1 MTRQR
6 PPLTRRRSAIGA
18 LLGLAVG
25 VGSLTLAGP
34 VSAVDDWARPVTT
47 LSDAALSASA
57 PQIAVD
63 RNGNAVAVWVRGGV
77 VEARRYSNAT
87 RSWDATT
94 VLSAA
99 GASAPQVAIDANGNA
114 IAVWLRADVVES
126 RRNVGG
132 TWGSVVQV
140 SADVIASTPPSNVAQ
155 TPRIASTPNVT
166 GGFNDD
172 MIVVWRS
179 DAQIK
184 SRRFDGTAWSAITD
198 VSSVL
203 ETAEAPQ
210 VAFDNAGEAR
220 AVWRRQFDP
229 NPAVTGDEVWRVQSA
244 ATAGGANSWGAASD
258 IPAASTGRDGFNAQI
273 AVAPDGSAVAV
284 WNDGRFTVKSS
295 RFASGAWSPTP
306 AILID
311 ETASSL
317 NNTNPQ
323 LAVDSNGAITVIWEG
338 SVAPH
343 QVVKTARFS
352 GGAWSAP
359 TVLAAPGLDS
369 FSPRIIAR
377 AQGFATAIWW
387 RGTAGP
393 EGGALQASTF
403 FPDTGAWD
411 TPVDL
416 VTGVPFTNAGDTDVA
431 IDSAGRAQAVWV
443 TRPGATTVVQTSNS
457 GNLVWTDQDLGPIRI
472 NVPYND
478 GVFARALGVSPATYS
493 ITTGALPGGLSL
505 NATTGVITG
514 TATAFG
520 AYSFTITANNGV
532 QQLSKTFSGNIRSG
546 FTPISPARVLDTR
559 PGESPNAL
567 LTVPKQP
574 IGGTNALRVP
584 MTNLPG
590 GRTPSTGVGA
600 VSLNV
605 TVTNPA
611 AAGFLTAYPCGDLP
625 LVSNVNFVAGQ
636 TVPNAVIAPLSA
648 SGELCLFSNVPTD
661 VIVDIN
667 GWFLSNTGFTAV
679 TPARVFD
686 SRAGQSPNALVA
698 IPKQKYGG
706 SNVLQVNVANLR
718 GATPASGIGA
728 VSMNVTVT
736 NPEAAGFL
744 TVYPCGGA
752 VPLVSN
758 VNFVAGQT
766 VPNAV
771 IAPVPAS
778 GQLCFFSNVPTDIIA
793 DINGWFSTANTGFN
807 TVAPT
812 RVFDTRPGES
822 PNAVRTV
829 EKRKVGGGYVL
840 EVTFTG
846 LPGGLT
852 PASGVG
858 AVSLNLT
865 ATNPEAAGFV
875 TAFPCGTTPP
885 FVSNLN
891 YQAGQT
897 VANAALS
904 TLSADGKLCFFSNV
918 PTDLIADL
926 NGWFV

>member
-1 MTRQR
+1 
-6 PPLTRRRSAIGA
+6 

-25 VGSLTLAGP
+25 VGTLAVSGP
-34 VSAVDDWARPVTT
+34 VAAIDDWARPVTT
-47 LSDAALSASA
+47 LSNASLDASA

-63 RNGNAVAVWVRGGV
+63 PNGNAMAVWVRNGV

-87 RSWDATT
+87 RTWEAAATA
-94 VLSAA
+94 LSAS

-126 RRNVGG
+126 RRHVGG
-132 TWGSVVQV
+132 TWASMVQV
-140 SADVIASTPPSNVAQ
+140 SDNVVPGPPATGVAQ
-155 TPRIASTPNVT
+155 TPRIASTPNTT

-172 MIVVWRS
+172 MMVVWRS

-184 SRRFDGTAWSAITD
+184 ARRFDGTAWSAITD
-198 VSSVL
+198 VSSVVD
-203 ETAEAPQ
+203 TAEAPQ
-210 VAFDNAGEAR
+210 VAFDNSGEAR

-229 NPAVTGDEVWRVQSA
+229 TPGAPAPLDTDTVWRVQSA
-244 ATAGGANSWGAASD
+244 ATSGGGNTWGAGID
-258 IPAASTGRDGFNAQI
+258 VPNASTGTDGFNAQI
-273 AVAPDGSAVAV
+273 AVEPSGAAVIV
-284 WNDGRFTVKSS
+284 WNQGPQIVKSS
-295 RFASGAWSPTP
+295 RFASGSWSATP
-306 AILID
+306 ATVIED
-311 ETASSL
+311 GQ

-323 LAVDSNGAITVIWEG
+323 LAVDSNGVVTVIWEG

-343 QVVKTARFS
+343 QVVKTARLTGS
-352 GGAWSAP
+352 TWGAP
-359 TVLAAPGLDS
+359 TVLAAPGVDS
-369 FSPRIIAR
+369 FSPRIVAR

-393 EGGALQASTF
+393 EGGALQASTYV
-403 FPDTGAWD
+403 PTTATWD
-411 TPVDL
+411 APVDL
-416 VTGVPFTNAGDTDVA
+416 ATGVPFANSGDTDVA
-431 IDSAGRAQAVWV
+431 IDSVGRAQAVWV
-443 TRPGATTVVQTSNS
+443 TKPGATTVVQTSNS
-457 GNLVWTDQDLGPIRI
+457 GNLAWVDQDLGPIRI
-472 NVPYND
+472 NVAYND
-478 GVFARALGVSPATYS
+478 GVSASAVGVSAPTYS
-493 ITTGALPGGLSL
+493 ITAGALPGGLSL
-505 NATTGVITG
+505 NGTTGVITG

-546 FTPISPARVLDTR
+546 FTPLTPARVLDTR

-574 IGGTNALRVP
+574 IGGSTVLRVP

-590 GRTPSTGVGA
+590 GRTPATGVGA

-605 TVTNPA
+605 TVTNPVA
-611 AAGFLTAYPCGDLP
+611 SGFLTAYPCGDVP
-625 LVSNVNFVAGQ
+625 FVSNVNFVAGQ

-648 SGELCLFSNVPTD
+648 AGELCFFSNVQTD

-667 GWFLSNTGFTAV
+667 GWFLSNTGFTSV

-686 SRAGQSPNALVA
+686 SRPSQSPNALVA

-706 SNVLQVNVANLR
+706 DRGILQVNVVNLA
-718 GATPASGIGA
+718 GATPASGVGA
-728 VSMNVTVT
+728 VSLNVTVT

-744 TVYPCGGA
+744 TVYPCGGS
-752 VPLVSN
+752 VPQVSN
-758 VNFVAGQT
+758 VNFVAGQS

-771 IAPVPAS
+771 ITPVPAN
-778 GQLCFFSNVPTDIIA
+778 GLLCFFSNVPTDIIA

-829 EKRKVGGGYVL
+829 DKRKVGGGYVL

-865 ATNPEAAGFV
+865 ATNPDAAGFV

-891 YQAGQT
+891 FRAGQT
-897 VANAALS
+897 VANAALA

-918 PTDLIADL
+918 PTDIIADI